1 MNTGDE
7 VAVSDSVYV
16 CPKVVQG
23 GLKVVWLFGTGG
35 GVGVPQDRLAMLCS
49 GEALVVSSE
58 RPGRGRVCWSC
69 WVEIGVPNEGESFDN
84 APKGISVCP
93 NRGVA

>member
-23 GLKVVWLFGTGG
+23 GLKVVWLFGTGRGRG
-35 GVGVPQDRLAMLCS
+35 GTTRPFGD
-49 GEALVVSSE
+49 ALVVE
-58 RPGRGRVCWSC
+58 KP
-69 WVEIGVPNEGESFDN
+69 
-84 APKGISVCP
+84 
-93 NRGVA
+93 